1 MGKTLD
7 AMRRAASKG
16 TKAAKAAPPPQKPR
30 LPNGSYFAGMY
41 TSTGV
46 ETGYWEVTLHIG
58 EHTFAIQRN
67 GIFAALSALDKQYRA
82 HLKKSAKLSACPLV

>member
-7 AMRRAASKG
+7 AMRRAAGKG
-16 TKAAKAAPPPQKPR
+16 TKAAKPAPPQKPR

-41 TSTGV
+41 TSTGD
-46 ETGYWEVTLHIG
+46 ETGFWEVTLRIG
-58 EHTFAIQRN
+58 DCSFDIKRN

-82 HLKKSAKLSACPLV
+82 HLKKVVK

>member
-7 AMRRAASKG
+7 AMRRAAGKG
-16 TKAAKAAPPPQKPR
+16 TKAAKPAPPQKPR

-67 GIFAALSALDKQYRA
+67 GIFAALSALDKQYRT
-82 HLKKSAKLSACPLV
+82 HLKKSAKLSACPSV